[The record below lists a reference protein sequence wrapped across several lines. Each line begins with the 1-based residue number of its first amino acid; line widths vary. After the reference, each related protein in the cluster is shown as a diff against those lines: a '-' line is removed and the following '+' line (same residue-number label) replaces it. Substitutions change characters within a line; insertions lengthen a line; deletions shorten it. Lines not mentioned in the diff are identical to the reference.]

1 LRAPGGPQTL
11 MADQT
16 HNLPARPWPANL
28 AWATRLLLLAGLIG
42 AVAWSWQATRSGQAW
57 RAGAQLL
64 QAGHYDAAVTALED
78 AINLAPLGGGPGYDS
93 AQAHLSLSYAYL
105 ARRDFTR
112 AEAVLPDTRITP
124 ALAALIDL
132 QRARIA
138 AARGDTAA
146 AQAILVPATASGG
159 AMATD
164 AVRRALLWRLGET
177 RWAAGAPD
185 AAPVYETLARR
196 PAPAHDPYTLG
207 AWVRLATLAAPTD
220 PAAARQALAAA
231 RAALP
236 ADPAL
241 AVTPDLHLDDL
252 RVTEGLPAAVIS
264 DTIPRLEADLPG
276 AAQVANAPP
285 AAQALYWGHALLS
298 LEAWPQAAG
307 LLRQAV
313 AADPTLADAHAY
325 LGLAQERQGDAAGAE
340 ARYREALRLAPDRD
354 LARQLLARLLITQH
368 RWAEAAPLL
377 DALLARDPGNVVA
390 HLDRATWA
398 QGQGLDD
405 VAEAEYKAAEQQQ
418 IAHEALGTATPDAE
432 ALDTSLL
439 LAQFYFVAGPVH
451 HDCSLARDAAQRAV
465 NRRPTAAA
473 LDALG
478 WAQHLCG
485 DDRSAAATLAR
496 AVAAD
501 PHLAAA
507 QYHYGLILKGFG
519 DPAARAALE
528 AAQDLDPG
536 GLWARRALSELASP

>member
-1 LRAPGGPQTL
+1 

-16 HNLPARPWPANL
+16 HNSSSRPWPANL
-28 AWATRLLLLAGLIG
+28 AWATRFLLLAGLIG
-42 AVAWSWQATRSGQAW
+42 AVAWSVQATRSGQAW

-64 QAGHYDAAVTALED
+64 QVGHYGAAVTALED
-78 AINLAPLGGGPGYDS
+78 AINLAPPGGGPGYDS

-105 ARRDFTR
+105 ARRDFAR
-112 AEAVLPDTRITP
+112 AAAVLPAAHTTP

-138 AARGDTAA
+138 VAQGDSAA
-146 AQAILVPATASGG
+146 AQAILAPAPLSGG
-159 AMATD
+159 GTATD
-164 AVRRALLWRLGET
+164 AIRRATLWRLGEI
-177 RWAAGAPD
+177 RWAGGAPD
-185 AAPVYETLARR
+185 AAAVYRTLAGL
-196 PAPAHDPYTLG
+196 PAPPHDPYILS

-220 PAAARQALAAA
+220 PAAARQALATA

-236 ADPAL
+236 TNPAL

-252 RVTEGLPAAVIS
+252 HLTEGLPPAVIS
-264 DTIPRLEADLPG
+264 DTIPRLEADLQG

-298 LEAWPQAAG
+298 LEAWPQAAA

-313 AADPTLADAHAY
+313 AADPAPADAHAY
-325 LGLAQERQGDAAGAE
+325 LGLAQQRQGDAAGAE
-340 ARYREALRLAPDRD
+340 ASYRAALRLAPDRD

-390 HLDRATWA
+390 HLDRAAWA

-418 IAHEALGTATPDAE
+418 IAHEALGTATPDE
-432 ALDTSLL
+432 QALDTSLL

-465 NRRPTAAA
+465 NRRPSAPA

-485 DDRSAAATLAR
+485 DDPTAAATLAR

-501 PHLAAA
+501 PQLPSA

-519 DPAARAALE
+519 DPAARPALE

-536 GLWARRALSELASP
+536 GLWARRALSALASP

>member
-1 LRAPGGPQTL
+1 
-11 MADQT
+11 MAEDT
-16 HNLPARPWPANL
+16 HNSSLQPWPSSL
-28 AWATRLLLLAGLIG
+28 AWATRFLLLAGLIG
-42 AVAWSWQATRSGQAW
+42 AVAWSVQATRSGQAW

-64 QAGHYDAAVTALED
+64 QAGHYSAAVTTLED
-78 AINLAPLGGGPGYDS
+78 AINLAPPRGGPGYSS

-105 ARRDFTR
+105 ARRDFAR
-112 AEAVLPDTRITP
+112 AAAVLPDASTTP

-138 AARGDTAA
+138 VAQDDSAA
-146 AQAILVPATASGG
+146 AQRILASASLSG
-159 AMATD
+159 AGTGAGASD
-164 AVRRALLWRLGET
+164 AVRRATLWRLGEI

-185 AAPVYETLARR
+185 AAAVYATLAAL
-196 PAPAHDPYTLG
+196 PAPPHDPYNLG
-207 AWVRLATLAAPTD
+207 AQVRLATLTAPTD

-252 RVTEGLPAAVIS
+252 HVTEGLPPAVIS
-264 DTIPRLEADLPG
+264 DTIPRLEADLQG
-276 AAQVANAPP
+276 AAQVADASP

-298 LEAWPQAAG
+298 LEAWPQAAT

-313 AADPTLADAHAY
+313 AADPAPADAYAY
-325 LGLAQERQGDAAGAE
+325 LGLAQERQGDPKAAE
-340 ARYREALRLAPDRD
+340 AAYREALRRAPDRD
-354 LARQLLARLLITQH
+354 LARHLLARLLIAQH

-390 HLDRATWA
+390 HLDRAAWA

-418 IAHEALGTATPDAE
+418 IAHVALGTAAPDE
-432 ALDTSLL
+432 QVLDTSLL

-451 HDCSLARDAAQRAV
+451 HDCALARDAAQRAV
-465 NRRPTAAA
+465 NRRPSAAT

-485 DDRSAAATLAR
+485 DDSTAQATLAR
-496 AVAAD
+496 AVATD
-501 PHLAAA
+501 PQLPSA
-507 QYHYGLILKGFG
+507 QYHYGLVLKGFG

-536 GLWARRALSELASP
+536 GLWARRALSTLASP